1 MMKKHPLIV
10 ICGPT
15 ATGKTDIGIR
25 LSREINGN
33 IISADS
39 RQLYRYMDIGTGK
52 DIKENS
58 KFQIPNSKGQASN
71 IQYQTSN
78 LKPQY
83 IQIGYYTIEGINVWL
98 YDIIEPD
105 KRFSAH
111 EFSEAGWETINHLV
125 NCSITPIIV
134 GGSGLYIKA
143 LVDGF
148 DTSSAPDWD
157 MRKVYNNMTVHE
169 LQTTLTSLNPR
180 RLYAMNNSDRHNPRR
195 LIRSI
200 EQSTSQAQITDHEL
214 LSFLPVCRQAGEGRE
229 SRTREA
235 NDIIFIGL
243 TAPLDV
249 LYARIEKRV
258 DNRIEQGIIHEIQ
271 SLLKRGYVWSDPGL
285 DTVGYKEW
293 RPFIEGRSTQ
303 AECISLWKLHER
315 QYARRQLTWF
325 LKDKRITWFDITKC
339 SPDGI
344 VDAIKTMYND
354 FMC

>member
-1 MMKKHPLIV
+1 MKKHPLIV

-25 LSREINGN
+25 LARVLNGSV
-33 IISADS
+33 ISADS

-52 DIKENS
+52 DIEER
-58 KFQIPNSKGQASN
+58 SN
-71 IQYQTSN
+71 FSRGARSCFAGQTSN
-78 LKPQY
+78 VKPPY
-83 IQIGYYTIEGINVWL
+83 IQIGYHTIQGVNVWL
-98 YDIIEPD
+98 YDMIEPSQ
-105 KRFSAH
+105 RFSAH
-111 EFSEAGWETINHLV
+111 EFSEAGRETINHLV

-143 LVDGF
+143 LVDGLN
-148 DTSSAPDWD
+148 TSSAPDWD
-157 MRKVYNNMTVHE
+157 MRKTYNNMSVHE
-169 LQTTLTSLNPR
+169 LQAMLNSLNPQ
-180 RLYAMNNSDRHNPRR
+180 RLHTMNNSDRHNPRR
-195 LIRSI
+195 LIRAI
-200 EQSTSQAQITDHEL
+200 EQSTMQNQAADIS
-214 LSFLPVCRQAGEGRE
+214 LSSFPQRRE
-229 SRTREA
+229 SRL
-235 NDIIFIGL
+235 FIGL
-243 TAPLDV
+243 TAPLNEI
-249 LYARIEKRV
+249 YRRIDQRV
-258 DNRIEQGIIHEIQ
+258 DNRIKQGIIREIQ
-271 SLLKRGYVWSDPGL
+271 SLLKRGYAWSDPGL

-315 QYARRQLTWF
+315 QYARRQLIWF